1 MARKKRTS
9 TVLEVSQRRLAGLK
23 SVGKDFDLGSDMKQ
37 SDFEARITGLSGRLN
52 LYNQHSA
59 ALDQEQNDLDA
70 EEKVVAD
77 LSKRWLA
84 ATGARFGVDSNEY
97 EAVGG
102 TRTSE
107 RKKKKPKGSGGTGST
122 PKP

>member
-9 TVLEVSQRRLAGLK
+9 TVLEVAQRRLAGLK
-23 SVGKDFDLGSDMKQ
+23 SLDGDPDYGSNMKR
-37 SDFEARITGLSGRLN
+37 SDFETLITGLSNRLN

-59 ALDQEQNDLDA
+59 ELDQEQNDLDA
-70 EEKVVAD
+70 EEKIVGD
-77 LSKRWLA
+77 WSKRWLA
-84 ATGARFGVDSNEY
+84 ATGAKFGTDSNEY

-107 RKKKKPKGSGGTGST
+107 RKKKKPKGSGGTGGA